1 MKKLHLD
8 NKIEISRKI
17 RNRKTV
23 KVALIAIFILA
34 LAMTTG
40 CGKNKNTE
48 PATSSTT
55 VTEEETTPEVVEPTE
70 STPVETVELAETVPE
85 TEDVD
90 SIDLSQYSYV
100 VDCINALQAYDDLL
114 IIVWNDDGGQTILQN
129 GDHFN
134 NFNNSMSSS
143 LFFNR
148 TPNDDTIKDV
158 TLECKDSNA
167 EIIKTKKSYGLGTV
181 IGEDVE
187 YKVTFTYNDGT
198 EETITVYI
206 TDDLAE

>member
-1 MKKLHLD
+1 MGKMDFD
-8 NKIEISRKI
+8 NRIEISRKI
-17 RNRKTV
+17 RNRKAT

-34 LAMTTG
+34 LAITTG

-55 VTEEETTPEVVEPTE
+55 VIKEETTPEVIEPTE

-90 SIDLSQYSYV
+90 SIDLSQYSNA

-114 IIVWNDDGGQTILQN
+114 IIVWNDDGGQTILKN

-134 NFNNSMSSS
+134 NSALSS

-148 TPNDDTIKDV
+148 TPENVKNAV
-158 TLECKDSNA
+158 LECNNNNA
-167 EIIKTKKSYGLGTV
+167 KIMETKKFYALITV
-181 IGEDVE
+181 AGEDVE

-206 TDDLAE
+206 TEE

>member
-1 MKKLHLD
+1 MGKMDFD
-8 NKIEISRKI
+8 NRIEISRKI
-17 RNRKTV
+17 RNRKAT

-34 LAMTTG
+34 LAITTG

-55 VTEEETTPEVVEPTE
+55 VTKEETTPAVVEPTE

-90 SIDLSQYSYV
+90 SIDLSQYSNAT
-100 VDCINALQAYDDLL
+100 DCINALQDYDTLM
-114 IIVWNDDGGQTILQN
+114 IIVWNSENGGGQTILKN
-129 GDHFN
+129 GDHFD
-134 NFNNSMSSS
+134 NSALSS

-148 TPNDDTIKDV
+148 TPENSNIKDV
-158 TLECKDSNA
+158 TLECNDDNA
-167 EIIKTKKSYGLGTV
+167 NIIDFPKGYAISRV
-181 IGEDVE
+181 PGEDVE
-187 YKVTFTYNDGT
+187 YRVTFTYKDGT

-206 TDDLAE
+206 TEE

>member
-1 MKKLHLD
+1 MGKMDFD
-8 NKIEISRKI
+8 NRIEISRKI
-17 RNRKTV
+17 RNRKAT

-34 LAMTTG
+34 LAITSG

-70 STPVETVELAETVPE
+70 STPAETVELTETVPE
-85 TEDVD
+85 TENVE
-90 SIDLSQYSYV
+90 SIDLSQYSNV
-100 VDCINALQAYDDLL
+100 LECIDEIQHYNLM
-114 IIVWNDDGGQTILQN
+114 IIVWDDNGYQTTLED
-129 GDHFN
+129 GDHFET
-134 NFNNSMSSS
+134 STSSS
-143 LFFNR
+143 STLFFNK
-148 TPNDDTIKDV
+148 TPENVKNAV
-158 TLECKDSNA
+158 LECDDNNA
-167 EIIKTKKSYGLGTV
+167 KIMKTKKSYGLMTV

-206 TDDLAE
+206 TVDLVEE

>member
-1 MKKLHLD
+1 MGKMDFD
-8 NKIEISRKI
+8 NRIEISRKI
-17 RNRKTV
+17 RNRKAT
-23 KVALIAIFILA
+23 KVALIAIFVLA
-34 LAMTTG
+34 LAITTG

-55 VTEEETTPEVVEPTE
+55 VIKEETTPAVVEPTE
-70 STPVETVELAETVPE
+70 STPVETVEPTEIVPE

-90 SIDLSQYSYV
+90 SIDLSQYSNA

-114 IIVWNDDGGQTILQN
+114 IIVWNDEGGQTILKN

-134 NFNNSMSSS
+134 NSMLSV
-143 LFFNR
+143 FYFNR
-148 TPNDDTIKDV
+148 TPVGNNIKDV
-158 TLECKDSNA
+158 TLECNDNNA
-167 EIIKTKKSYGLGTV
+167 GIVKTKKFYSFSTV

-187 YKVTFTYNDGT
+187 YKVTFTYNDGI

-206 TDDLAE
+206 TEELAE

>member
-1 MKKLHLD
+1 MGKMDFD

-17 RNRKTV
+17 RNRKAT

-55 VTEEETTPEVVEPTE
+55 VTKEETTPEVVEPTE
-70 STPVETVELAETVPE
+70 STPVETVEPTETVPKI
-85 TEDVD
+85 EDVE

-100 VDCINALQAYDDLL
+100 LDCINALQVYDDLL
-114 IIVWNDDGGQTILQN
+114 IIVWNDDGGQTILKN
-129 GDHFN
+129 GDHFD
-134 NFNNSMSSS
+134 NSTSSAF
-143 LFFNR
+143 FFNR
-148 TPNDDTIKDV
+148 TPENDNIKDV
-158 TLECKDSNA
+158 TLECNINNA
-167 EIIKTKKSYGLGTV
+167 KIMKTKKSYALSTV

-187 YKVTFTYNDGT
+187 YKVTFTYKDGT

-206 TDDLAE
+206 TDDLVE